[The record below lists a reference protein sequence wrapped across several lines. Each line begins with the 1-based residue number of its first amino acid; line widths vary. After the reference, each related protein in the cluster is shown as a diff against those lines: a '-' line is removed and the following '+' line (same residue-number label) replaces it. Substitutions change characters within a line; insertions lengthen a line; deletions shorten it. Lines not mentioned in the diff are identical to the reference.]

1 MTVLVTGGAGF
12 IGGVVTDQLRAGG
25 KPVVVID
32 DLSRGHRDVV
42 DDDVPFYRA
51 TVGDRDAI
59 TRIVAD
65 HEVDACIHFAGLIA
79 VGESVAEPGL
89 YWRRNVAESITL
101 FDTLS
106 SLGVDNVVFSSSA
119 AVYGDPIEVPIPEAH
134 PKQPTS
140 PYGNTKLV
148 VEQVLEDL
156 SASGQLQAVSLRY
169 FNAAG
174 ASERRRERHIPETH
188 LIPLA
193 LRAARDG
200 TPMNIFGTDYPTPD
214 GTAIRDYIHVTDLAS
229 AHVRAI
235 DYLRS
240 GGATV
245 ALNLGV
251 GHGAS
256 VREVLTTSEEVTGR
270 SINAVETSRRPGDP
284 AVLVAA
290 ADEARSVLQWTPHTT
305 DLAEIVESA
314 WRWEKD
320 GPPSPRG

>member
-25 KPVVVID
+25 EPVVVID
-32 DLSRGHRDVV
+32 DLSGGNRDVV
-42 DDDVPFYRA
+42 DDDVPFYQAPVGDSA
-51 TVGDRDAI
+51 TVER
-59 TRIVAD
+59 VVQD
-65 HEVDACIHFAGLIA
+65 HGVDACIHFAGLIA

-101 FDTLS
+101 FDTLA

-140 PYGNTKLV
+140 PYGNTKMV
-148 VEQVLEDL
+148 VELVLEDL
-156 SASGQLQAVSLRY
+156 SATGQLQAVSLRY

-200 TPMNIFGTDYPTPD
+200 TVMNVFGTDYPTPD
-214 GTAIRDYIHVTDLAS
+214 GTAIRDYIHVNDLAS

-256 VREVLTTSEEVTGR
+256 VREVLTTSEEVTGLP
-270 SINAVETSRRPGDP
+270 INAVETPRRPGDP
-284 AVLVAA
+284 AILVAA
-290 ADEARSVLQWTPHTT
+290 ADEARSILNWTPHTT
-305 DLAEIVESA
+305 DLSEIVESA

-320 GPPSPRG
+320 GPPPPRD

>member
-25 KPVVVID
+25 EPVVVID
-32 DLSRGHRDVV
+32 DLSRGNRDVV
-42 DDDVPFYRA
+42 DDDVPFYQA
-51 TVGDRDAI
+51 PVGDRAAI
-59 TRIVAD
+59 ERIVAD

-101 FDTLS
+101 FDTLA

-119 AVYGDPIEVPIPEAH
+119 AVYGDPIEAPIPETH

-140 PYGNTKLV
+140 PYGNTKMV
-148 VEQVLEDL
+148 VELVLEDL
-156 SASGQLQAVSLRY
+156 SAAGQLKAVSLRY

-200 TPMNIFGTDYPTPD
+200 TAMNVFGTDYPTPD
-214 GTAIRDYIHVTDLAS
+214 GTAIRDYIHVNDLAS

-256 VREVLTTSEEVTGR
+256 VSEVLTTSEEVTGLP
-270 SINAVETSRRPGDP
+270 INAVETPRRPGDP
-284 AVLVAA
+284 AILVAA
-290 ADEARSVLQWTPHTT
+290 ADEARSILQWTPHIT
-305 DLAEIVESA
+305 DLGAIVESA

-320 GPPSPRG
+320 GPPPPRD

>member
-140 PYGNTKLV
+140 PYGNTKMV

-200 TPMNIFGTDYPTPD
+200 TPMNVFGSDYPTPD

-251 GHGAS
+251 GNGAS
-256 VREVLTTSEEVTGR
+256 VREVLTASEDVTGR
-270 SINAVETSRRPGDP
+270 PINAVETSRRPGDP

-290 ADEARSVLQWTPHTT
+290 ADEARSVLQWTPRGPRRSGRPI
-305 DLAEIVESA
+305 DLRSRSRTPSA
-314 WRWEKD
+314 V
-320 GPPSPRG
+320 

>member
-12 IGGVVTDQLRAGG
+12 IGSVVTDQLRATGES
-25 KPVVVID
+25 VVVID
-32 DLSRGHRDVV
+32 DLSRGSRVAV
-42 DDDVPFYRA
+42 DEDVPFYQAPVGDSA
-51 TVGDRDAI
+51 TVE
-59 TRIVAD
+59 RIVAD
-65 HEVDACIHFAGLIA
+65 HGVDACIHFAGLIA

-101 FDTLS
+101 FDTLA
-106 SLGVDNVVFSSSA
+106 SLGVEHVVFSSSA
-119 AVYGDPIEVPIPEAH
+119 AVYGDPMEVPIPEDH
-134 PKQPTS
+134 PTRPTS
-140 PYGNTKLV
+140 PYGNTKMV
-148 VEQVLEDL
+148 VELVLEDL
-156 SASGQLQAVSLRY
+156 AAAGEVQAVSLRY

-174 ASERRRERHIPETH
+174 ATDRRRERHIPETH

-200 TPMNIFGTDYPTPD
+200 TAMHVFGTDYPTPD
-214 GTAIRDYIHVTDLAS
+214 GTAIRDYIHVNDLAS

-235 DYLRS
+235 DYLRR

-256 VREVLTTSEEVTGR
+256 VREVLTTSEEVTSR
-270 SINAVETSRRPGDP
+270 PINAIESSRRAGDP

-290 ADEARSVLQWTPHTT
+290 PDEARRVLQWTPHIIS
-305 DLAEIVESA
+305 LGEIVESA

-320 GPPSPRG
+320 GPPPSRD

>member
-25 KPVVVID
+25 EPVVVID
-32 DLSRGHRDVV
+32 DLSRGNRDVV
-42 DDDVPFYRA
+42 DDDVPFYQA
-51 TVGDRDAI
+51 AVGDRDAI
-59 TRIVAD
+59 ERIVAN

-79 VGESVAEPGL
+79 VGESVAKPGL

-101 FDTLS
+101 FDTLAD
-106 SLGVDNVVFSSSA
+106 LGVGNVVFSSSA
-119 AVYGDPIEVPIPEAH
+119 AVYGDPVEVPIPEEH

-140 PYGNTKLV
+140 PYGTTKMV
-148 VEQVLEDL
+148 VEMVLEDL
-156 SASGQLQAVSLRY
+156 AAAGALQAASLRY

-200 TPMNIFGTDYPTPD
+200 TAMNVFGTDYPTPD
-214 GTAIRDYIHVTDLAS
+214 GTAIRDYIHVNDLAS

-256 VREVLTTSEEVTGR
+256 VREVLTTSEEVTGLP
-270 SINAVETSRRPGDP
+270 INAVESPRRPGDP
-284 AVLVAA
+284 AILVAA
-290 ADEARSVLQWTPHTT
+290 ADEARSILQWTPYTT
-305 DLAEIVESA
+305 DLNEIVESA

-320 GPPSPRG
+320 GPPPPRD

>member
-25 KPVVVID
+25 DPVVVID
-32 DLSRGHRDVV
+32 DLSRGNRGVV
-42 DDDVPFYRA
+42 DDEVPFYQA
-51 TVGDRDAI
+51 AVGDSEAI

-79 VGESVAEPGL
+79 VSESVTEPGL

-101 FDTLS
+101 FDTLA
-106 SLGVDNVVFSSSA
+106 SLGVENVVFSSSA
-119 AVYGDPIEVPIPEAH
+119 AVYGDPIQVPIPEAH
-134 PKQPTS
+134 PKHPTS
-140 PYGNTKLV
+140 PYGNTKMVLDL
-148 VEQVLEDL
+148 VLEDL
-156 SASGQLQAVSLRY
+156 SAAGQLQTVSLRY

-200 TPMNIFGTDYPTPD
+200 TVMNVFGTDYPTPD
-214 GTAIRDYIHVTDLAS
+214 GTAIRDYIHVNDLAS
-229 AHVRAI
+229 AHVSAI
-235 DYLRS
+235 DYLCS

-256 VREVLTTSEEVTGR
+256 VREVLTTSEEVTGL
-270 SINAVETSRRPGDP
+270 SINAVETPRRPGDP
-284 AVLVAA
+284 AILVAVT
-290 ADEARSVLQWTPHTT
+290 DEARSILQWTPHTT
-305 DLAEIVESA
+305 DLSEIIESA
-314 WRWEKD
+314 WHWESAD
-320 GPPSPRG
+320 DR

>member
-200 TPMNIFGTDYPTPD
+200 TPMNVFGTDYPTPD

-256 VREVLTTSEEVTGR
+256 VREVLTASENVTGR
-270 SINAVETSRRPGDP
+270 PINAVETSRRPGDP

>member
-25 KPVVVID
+25 EPVVVID

-51 TVGDRDAI
+51 AVGDRDAI

-119 AVYGDPIEVPIPEAH
+119 AVYGDPVEVPIPEAH

-140 PYGNTKLV
+140 PYGNTKMV

-200 TPMNIFGTDYPTPD
+200 TPMNVFGTDYPTPD

-256 VREVLTTSEEVTGR
+256 VREVLTASENVTGR
-270 SINAVETSRRPGDP
+270 PINAVETSRRPGDP

>member
-25 KPVVVID
+25 EPVVVID
-32 DLSRGHRDVV
+32 DLSRGNRDVV
-42 DDDVPFYRA
+42 DEDVPFYQA
-51 TVGDRDAI
+51 PVGDSATI
-59 TRIVAD
+59 ERIVAD
-65 HEVDACIHFAGLIA
+65 HRVDACIHFAGLIA
-79 VGESVAEPGL
+79 VGESVAKPGV

-101 FDTLS
+101 FDTLAD
-106 SLGVDNVVFSSSA
+106 LGVGNVVFSSSA
-119 AVYGDPIEVPIPEAH
+119 AVYGDPIDVPIPEEH

-140 PYGNTKLV
+140 PYGNTKMV
-148 VEQVLEDL
+148 VEMVLEDL
-156 SASGQLQAVSLRY
+156 SAAGRLEAVSLRY

-200 TPMNIFGTDYPTPD
+200 TPLNVFGTDYPTPD
-214 GTAIRDYIHVTDLAS
+214 GTAIRDYIHVDDLAS

-235 DYLRS
+235 DYLRR

-256 VREVLTTSEEVTGR
+256 VREVLTTSEEVAGLP
-270 SINAVETSRRPGDP
+270 INTVESPRRQGDP
-284 AVLVAA
+284 AVLIAA
-290 ADEARSVLQWTPHTT
+290 ADEARTVLQWTPHTT
-305 DLAEIVESA
+305 DLGEIVESA
-314 WRWEKD
+314 WRWEKN
-320 GPPSPRG
+320 GPPTPKD

>member
-12 IGGVVTDQLRAGG
+12 IGGVVTDQLRTRGE
-25 KPVVVID
+25 PVVVID
-32 DLSRGHRDVV
+32 DLSHGHRDVV
-42 DDDVPFYRA
+42 DDDVPFHRT

-101 FDTLS
+101 FDTLAG
-106 SLGVDNVVFSSSA
+106 LGVDNVVFSSSA
-119 AVYGDPIEVPIPEAH
+119 AVYGDPIEIPIPEAH

-140 PYGNTKLV
+140 PYGNTKMV
-148 VEQVLEDL
+148 VEQVLQDL

-200 TPMNIFGTDYPTPD
+200 TPMNVFGTDYPTPD

-229 AHVRAI
+229 AHIRAI

-240 GGATV
+240 GGPTV

-251 GHGAS
+251 GRGAS
-256 VREVLTTSEEVTGR
+256 VREVLTTSEDVTGMP
-270 SINAVETSRRPGDP
+270 INAVETSRRAGDP
-284 AVLVAA
+284 AVLVAD
-290 ADEARSVLQWTPHTT
+290 ADEARSVLQWTPQTT
-305 DLAEIVESA
+305 DLGEIVESA

>member
-25 KPVVVID
+25 EPVVVID
-32 DLSRGHRDVV
+32 DLSRGNRDVV
-42 DDDVPFYRA
+42 DNDIPFYQA
-51 TVGDRDAI
+51 PVGDSATI
-59 TRIVAD
+59 ERIVAD
-65 HEVDACIHFAGLIA
+65 HRVDACIHFAGLIA

-89 YWRRNVAESITL
+89 YWRRNVGESITL
-101 FDTLS
+101 LDTLARLS
-106 SLGVDNVVFSSSA
+106 VENVVFSSSA
-119 AVYGDPIEVPIPEAH
+119 AVYGDPIEVPIPEEH
-134 PKQPTS
+134 PKLPTS
-140 PYGNTKLV
+140 PYGSTKMV
-148 VEQVLEDL
+148 VELVLEDL
-156 SASGQLQAVSLRY
+156 AAAGQLEAVSLRY

-174 ASERRRERHIPETH
+174 ATEQRRERHIPETH

-200 TPMNIFGTDYPTPD
+200 TPMNVFGTDYPTPD
-214 GTAIRDYIHVTDLAS
+214 GTAIRDYIHVSDLAS

-235 DYLRS
+235 DYLRR
-240 GGATV
+240 GGETV

-256 VREVLTTSEEVTGR
+256 VREVLTTSEKVTGLP
-270 SINAVETSRRPGDP
+270 INAVQSPRRPGDP

-290 ADEARSVLQWTPHTT
+290 ADNARTILQWTPHNT
-305 DLAEIVESA
+305 DLGEIVESA

-320 GPPSPRG
+320 GPPPPRD

>member
-25 KPVVVID
+25 EPVVVID
-32 DLSRGHRDVV
+32 DLSRGNRDVV
-42 DDDVPFYRA
+42 DDDVPFYQA
-51 TVGDRDAI
+51 AVGDRDAI
-59 TRIVAD
+59 ERIVAN

-79 VGESVAEPGL
+79 VGESVAKPGL

-101 FDTLS
+101 FDTLAD
-106 SLGVDNVVFSSSA
+106 LGVGNVVFSSSA
-119 AVYGDPIEVPIPEAH
+119 AVYGDPVEVPIPEEH

-140 PYGNTKLV
+140 PYGTTKMV
-148 VEQVLEDL
+148 VEMVLEDL
-156 SASGQLQAVSLRY
+156 AAAGALQAASLRY

-200 TPMNIFGTDYPTPD
+200 TATNVFGTDYPTPD
-214 GTAIRDYIHVTDLAS
+214 GTAIRDYIHVNDLAS

-256 VREVLTTSEEVTGR
+256 VREVLTTSEEVTGLP
-270 SINAVETSRRPGDP
+270 INAVESPRRPGDP
-284 AVLVAA
+284 AILVAA
-290 ADEARSVLQWTPHTT
+290 ADEARSILQWTPYTT
-305 DLAEIVESA
+305 DLNEIVESA

-320 GPPSPRG
+320 GPPPPRD

>member
-25 KPVVVID
+25 EPVVVID

-140 PYGNTKLV
+140 PYGNTKMV

-200 TPMNIFGTDYPTPD
+200 TPMNVFGTDYPTPD

-256 VREVLTTSEEVTGR
+256 VREVLTASEDVTGR
-270 SINAVETSRRPGDP
+270 PINAVETL
-284 AVLVAA
+284 AT
-290 ADEARSVLQWTPHTT
+290 AR
-305 DLAEIVESA
+305 
-314 WRWEKD
+314 
-320 GPPSPRG
+320 

>member
-25 KPVVVID
+25 EPVVVID

-119 AVYGDPIEVPIPEAH
+119 AVYGDPVEVPIPEAH

-140 PYGNTKLV
+140 PYGNTKMV

-200 TPMNIFGTDYPTPD
+200 TPMNVFGTDYPTPD

-256 VREVLTTSEEVTGR
+256 VREVLTASENVTGR
-270 SINAVETSRRPGDP
+270 PINAVETSRRPGDP

>member
-200 TPMNIFGTDYPTPD
+200 TPMNVFGTDYPTPD
-214 GTAIRDYIHVTDLAS
+214 GTAIRDYIHVADLAS

>member
-12 IGGVVTDQLRAGG
+12 IGGVVTDQLRTRGE
-25 KPVVVID
+25 PVIVID
-32 DLSRGHRDVV
+32 DLSHGHRDVV
-42 DDDVPFYRA
+42 DDDVPFHRT

-101 FDTLS
+101 FDTLAG
-106 SLGVDNVVFSSSA
+106 LGVDNVVFSSSA
-119 AVYGDPIEVPIPEAH
+119 AVYGDPIEIPIPEAH
-134 PKQPTS
+134 PKQPTN
-140 PYGNTKLV
+140 PYGNTKMV
-148 VEQVLEDL
+148 VEQVLQDL

-200 TPMNIFGTDYPTPD
+200 TPMNVFGTDYPTPD

-229 AHVRAI
+229 AHIRAI

-240 GGATV
+240 GGPTV

-251 GHGAS
+251 GRGAS
-256 VREVLTTSEEVTGR
+256 VREVLTMSEDVTGMP
-270 SINAVETSRRPGDP
+270 INAVETSRRAGDP
-284 AVLVAA
+284 AVLVAD
-290 ADEARSVLQWTPHTT
+290 ADEARSVLQWTPQTT
-305 DLAEIVESA
+305 DLGEIVESA

>member
-25 KPVVVID
+25 EPVVVID
-32 DLSRGHRDVV
+32 DLSRGNRDVV
-42 DDDVPFYRA
+42 DNDVPFYQA
-51 TVGDRDAI
+51 PVGDRDAI

-65 HEVDACIHFAGLIA
+65 HEVDACIHLSGLIA

-101 FDTLS
+101 LDTLAN
-106 SLGVDNVVFSSSA
+106 LGVDNIVFSSSA
-119 AVYGDPIEVPIPEAH
+119 AVYGDPIDVPIPEEH

-140 PYGNTKLV
+140 PYGNTKMV
-148 VEQVLEDL
+148 VELVLEDL
-156 SASGQLQAVSLRY
+156 SAAGHLQAVSLRY

-200 TPMNIFGTDYPTPD
+200 VPMNVFGTDYPTPD
-214 GTAIRDYIHVTDLAS
+214 GTAIRDYIHVNDLAS

-256 VREVLTTSEEVTGR
+256 VSEVLSTSEDVTGLP
-270 SINAVETSRRPGDP
+270 INAVESPRRPGDP
-284 AVLVAA
+284 AILVAA

-305 DLAEIVESA
+305 DLGAIIESA

-320 GPPSPRG
+320 GPPLPRD

>member
-119 AVYGDPIEVPIPEAH
+119 AVYGDPIQVPIPEAH

-140 PYGNTKLV
+140 PYGNTKMV
-148 VEQVLEDL
+148 VELVLEDL
-156 SASGQLQAVSLRY
+156 SAAGQLEAVSLRY

-200 TPMNIFGTDYPTPD
+200 TPMNVFGTDYPTPD
-214 GTAIRDYIHVTDLAS
+214 GTAIRDYIHVNDLAS

-256 VREVLTTSEEVTGR
+256 VREVLTTSEEVTGLP
-270 SINAVETSRRPGDP
+270 INAVETPRRPGDP
-284 AVLVAA
+284 AILVAA
-290 ADEARSVLQWTPHTT
+290 ADEARSILQWTPHTT
-305 DLAEIVESA
+305 DLGAIVESA

-320 GPPSPRG
+320 GP

>member
-1 MTVLVTGGAGF
+1 MTVLVAGGAGF
-12 IGGVVTDQLRAGG
+12 IGSVVIDQLRATGES
-25 KPVVVID
+25 VVVID
-32 DLSRGHRDVV
+32 DLSRGNREAV
-42 DDDVPFYRA
+42 DEDAPLYQAPVGDSA
-51 TVGDRDAI
+51 TVE
-59 TRIVAD
+59 RIVAD
-65 HEVDACIHFAGLIA
+65 HGVDACIHFAGLIA
-79 VGESVAEPGL
+79 VGESVVEPGL

-101 FDTLS
+101 FDTLA
-106 SLGVDNVVFSSSA
+106 SLGVEHVVFSSSA
-119 AVYGDPIEVPIPEAH
+119 AVYGDPIEVPIPEDH
-134 PKQPTS
+134 PTRPTS
-140 PYGNTKLV
+140 PYGNTKMV
-148 VEQVLEDL
+148 VELVLEDL
-156 SASGQLQAVSLRY
+156 AAAGEVQAVSLRY

-174 ASERRRERHIPETH
+174 ATDRRRERHIPETH

-200 TPMNIFGTDYPTPD
+200 TAMHVFGTDYPTPD
-214 GTAIRDYIHVTDLAS
+214 GTAIRDYIHVNDLAS

-235 DYLRS
+235 DYLRR

-270 SINAVETSRRPGDP
+270 PINAIESSRRAGDP

-290 ADEARSVLQWTPHTT
+290 SDEARRVLQWTPHIIS
-305 DLAEIVESA
+305 LGEIVESA

-320 GPPSPRG
+320 GPPPSRD